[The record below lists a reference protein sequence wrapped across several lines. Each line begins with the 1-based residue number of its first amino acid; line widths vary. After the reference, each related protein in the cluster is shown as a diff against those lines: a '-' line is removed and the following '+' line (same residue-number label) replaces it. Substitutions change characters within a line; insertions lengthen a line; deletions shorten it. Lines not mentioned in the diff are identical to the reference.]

1 MALAYSEAN
10 LPVPYYAFFTE
21 EEISKM
27 LNSFGIQDK
36 DEHQLFGLICR
47 YMAREGSPV
56 IDSDDFILDSVRWAE
71 LNNMHRLRHPQNF
84 RRLYEQILLRLSEKK
99 LCDLRSQSGE
109 VKKVAWL
116 EPQTEQLNAIYLQMQ
131 NDASV
136 PYPDETNLTLPV
148 PEKALVVTAI
158 DDLNRESMQNATDQN
173 RILRI
178 NFQDSATDYL
188 LIPPKH
194 ILNIQRLAL
203 NKLRHF
209 LFPSGGRSR
218 IIDEVSREMLAI
230 MPEKKTNPEKIMRV
244 LQGQETESPLFY
256 IHLMLRI
263 SIQIKK
269 EKEEK
274 LQKLIEASAK
284 IVYALKMEE
293 EKLQKEQQ
301 VKEKKEKHL
310 STLLNSMKQTGGM
323 WRRDDLYSKADSR
336 EMPWSEVASHLNAA
350 NFRLLSSEM
359 LDTYSKSRR
368 SNAGDI
374 IYPEIYRLSGDG
386 FEVFI
391 HKENYHDVFLREREK
406 ISKEMGEFFVTR
418 WFALMKKG
426 REAPEMQYDDFFY
439 KDTEKYLL
447 RRFPE
452 FSAMLAYPTYLY
464 DSVQTK
470 DSPDQ
475 YMRELNKTVF
485 MEGNSSVFRAVH
497 VLLGLNRKDL
507 LSRARAL
514 LPIWVRLPL
523 IGWILRLFLFR
534 GGSESDTPESEEL
547 LEMHAVGKGGD
558 DSEKKAEKLRKEQ
571 EEENKKK
578 MAREWGKAIEV
589 LSTGI
594 VGVDTIEDR
603 LKKLESLWNI
613 KLGDA
618 RGNIRSEIDEEIL
631 SRSDK
636 IFAMYLKIPSIEPER
651 VKRDLD
657 FMVENVIRIAGD
669 NVRDQKS
676 LRDYAT
682 LLALAQIRRK
692 L

>member
-1 MALAYSEAN
+1 MAFSEATF
-10 LPVPYYAFFTE
+10 PVPYYAFFTE
-21 EEISKM
+21 NEISKM

-56 IDSDDFILDSVRWAE
+56 IDSDDFILDSVQWAE
-71 LNNMHRLRHPQNF
+71 LNNMHRLRHPQNL

-109 VKKVAWL
+109 VKKIVWL

-136 PYPDETNLTLPV
+136 PFPDDTNLTLPV
-148 PEKALVVTAI
+148 PEKTLVVTGI
-158 DDLNRESMQNATDQN
+158 DDLSLEMMQNATEQN

-178 NFQDSATDYL
+178 NFQDSAIGYL
-188 LIPPKH
+188 IIPAKH
-194 ILNIQRLAL
+194 ILNIQKLAL
-203 NKLRHF
+203 NKMRHF
-209 LFPSGGRSR
+209 LFPAGGRSR

-244 LQGQETESPLFY
+244 LQGQETESPLFF
-256 IHLMLRI
+256 INLMSRI

-269 EKEEK
+269 EREEK
-274 LQKLIEASAK
+274 HQKLLEQSVR

-293 EKLQKEQQ
+293 EKLQKEQH
-301 VKEKKEKHL
+301 VKEKKEKHI
-310 STLLNSMKQTGGM
+310 STLLNSMKQTGGV
-323 WRRDDLYSKADSR
+323 WTRNDLYSKADSR
-336 EMPWSEVASHLNAA
+336 EMPWAEVASQLNAA
-350 NFRLLSSEM
+350 DFRLLSSEM

-368 SNAGDI
+368 SNAGDN
-374 IYPEIYRLSGDG
+374 IYPEIYRLSGEG

-391 HKENYHDVFLREREK
+391 HKENYHDVFLRERER
-406 ISKEMGEFFVTR
+406 IRKEMGEFFITR

-426 REAPEMQYDDFFY
+426 RESPEMQYDDFFY
-439 KDTEKYLL
+439 KDSEKYLS

-452 FSAMLAYPTYLY
+452 FSAMLAYPVYLY

-470 DSPDQ
+470 DRPDQ
-475 YMRELNKTVF
+475 YMGELNKSVF
-485 MEGNSSVFRAVH
+485 MEGNSFAFRAVH
-497 VLLGLNRKDL
+497 VILGLYRKDL

-514 LPIWVRLPL
+514 LPIWVRFPL
-523 IGWILRLFLFR
+523 IAWILRLFHFK
-534 GGSESDTPESEEL
+534 GGSELDTSESEEL
-547 LEMHAVGKGGD
+547 QETHAVQKRGD
-558 DSEKKAEKLRKEQ
+558 DSEKMTEQLKKEQ

-578 MAREWGKAIEV
+578 MAREWGKVIEM

-594 VGVDTIEDR
+594 VGVDTTEER
-603 LKKLESLWNI
+603 LKKLESAWNI
-613 KLGDA
+613 KLGNA

-636 IFAMYLKIPSIEPER
+636 IFAMYLKMPSIEPAR